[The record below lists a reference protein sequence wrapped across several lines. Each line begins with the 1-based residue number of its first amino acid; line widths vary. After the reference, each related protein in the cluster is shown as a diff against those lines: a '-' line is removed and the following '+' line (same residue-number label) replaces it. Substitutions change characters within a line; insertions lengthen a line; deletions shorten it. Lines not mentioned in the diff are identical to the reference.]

1 MRARWRRTRP
11 WARVVAGIV
20 VLAVV
25 ATGAWWLWWR
35 DPTSAQ
41 AQGPTTRTVEAS
53 LTTMQKTVTGTGTLE
68 PTVDE
73 DVSFAVSGTVTK
85 VYVAAGDTVKK
96 GQKLAAVDTMNL
108 DADVLDAKSTLAQAQ
123 AKLDDLDDAADGS
136 DSSDAQIA
144 AAQAQVDVAQS
155 AVDDAKD
162 AVDDAV
168 LKAPVAGLVTTAD
181 LEVGDVVSGSGSSSS
196 SSSSSGGGAS
206 AGGGQGSGQTTSSST
221 SSSSTAPF
229 VIVGTGAW
237 QVETTVSES
246 DVANVAAGDQVEL
259 TSDDLTDTLYG
270 TVSSVGLVSTST
282 SGVASYPVVVE
293 ITGDTTKL
301 HDGTSV
307 DVSIIYERRTD
318 VLTVPALAVTTSGDT
333 STVTTQAT
341 DGTQKKVT
349 VKTGET
355 SGNLVEITSGLS
367 EGDAV
372 VLQTFTAG
380 GGNSGQQGQRGEG
393 GQGGYGG
400 FGGGELPG
408 GGDFQGGPG
417 GGQGGGY
424 QGGGQGGGRN
434 G

>member
-1 MRARWRRTRP
+1 M
-11 WARVVAGIV
+11 AGIV

-108 DADVLDAKSTLAQAQ
+108 DADVLDAKSTLAQAR

-181 LEVGDVVSGSGSSSS
+181 LEVGDVVSSSGSSSS
-196 SSSSSGGGAS
+196 SGSGSSAGGAS
-206 AGGGQGSGQTTSSST
+206 AGGGAQSGGQTSSSSAT
-221 SSSSTAPF
+221 SSSTAPF
-229 VIVGTGAW
+229 TIVGTGAW
-237 QVETTVSES
+237 QVETTVSET

-282 SGVASYPVVVE
+282 SGVASYPVVVA
-293 ITGDTTKL
+293 ITGDTTTL

-307 DVSIIYERRTD
+307 DVSIIYQRRAD

-333 STVTTQAT
+333 STVTTQAG

-367 EGDAV
+367 EGDSV
-372 VLQTFTAG
+372 VLATFTPG
-380 GGNSGQQGQRGEG
+380 SGNGQSGQR

-408 GGDFQGGPG
+408 GGNIPEGGFPGGFSG
-417 GGQGGGY
+417 GGQGGY
-424 QGGGQGGGRN
+424 QGGGRN